1 MKYGIK
7 NIDKIDLLRN
17 EQISKIINKILF
29 FFFSKLFTLSIFYK
43 IKLLGIKVPSS
54 LNFLFKAA

>member
-17 EQISKIINKILF
+17 EYISKIINKILF
-29 FFFSKLFTLSIFYK
+29 FFFQNYLH
-43 IKLLGIKVPSS
+43 
-54 LNFLFKAA
+54 

>member
-7 NIDKIDLLRN
+7 NRDKIDLLRN

-29 FFFSKLFTLSIFYK
+29 FFFSKLFTLSIFDK
-43 IKLLGIKVPSS
+43 IKELGIKVPSS